1 VLIIFALV
9 AIVAMFFLARSLFIL
24 IFSMENYNVHRKR
37 LKQLQFNNKK
47 EDMEMTELIDKV
59 TKPVIRHIFP
69 KLKPRNLEQLE
80 RDLKMAK
87 WDKNFTPIQ
96 YRALSLTLKVVGL
109 VAGVLLYTAVAP
121 FMGILWGVLLIFGM
135 DFLLRNSK
143 NNRKAKLIA
152 DFPDFIRITEGYL
165 SANVSFSQAV
175 AESIKYVG
183 EEWKPILQNFV
194 VECDVKSIDEA
205 LESLRTDVDLFEVR
219 EFVSLVKLT
228 LEQGGS
234 ASESF
239 SAQADKVREMQLDAM
254 ALKIGKRQMMA
265 TALQAPLLLCIM
277 AIMGLPMVESM
288 TGLSSM

>member
-1 VLIIFALV
+1 MKIILALV
-9 AIVAMFFLARSLFIL
+9 AILSLFFLARSLFIL
-24 IFSMENYNVHRKR
+24 FFSMENYNVHRKR

-47 EDMEMTELIDKV
+47 EEADMNELIDKV
-59 TKPVIRHIFP
+59 TKPVIRHVLP
-69 KLKPRNLEQLE
+69 KLKPRNSEQLE
-80 RDLKMAK
+80 RDLRMAK
-87 WDKNFTPIQ
+87 WDKFFTPIQ
-96 YRALSLTLKVVGL
+96 FRALSLTLKIVGVLAGLFLYSFVAPAIGL
-109 VAGVLLYTAVAP
+109 V
-121 FMGILWGVLLIFGM
+121 WGLLLIFGL
-135 DFLLRNSK
+135 DFLLKNSK

-165 SANVSFSQAV
+165 SANVPFSQAV

-205 LESLRTDVDLFEVR
+205 LEGLRRDVDLFEVR
-219 EFVSLVKLT
+219 EFVALVKLT

-239 SAQADKVREMQLDAM
+239 NAQADKIREMQLDAM

-265 TALQAPLLLCIM
+265 TALQAPLLLSIM
-277 AIMGLPMVESM
+277 AIMGLPMLESM

>member
-1 VLIIFALV
+1 MLVIF
-9 AIVAMFFLARSLFIL
+9 AIVAVISMFFLARSLFIL
-24 IFSMENYNVHRKR
+24 VFSMENYNVHRKR

-47 EDMEMTELIDKV
+47 EDMEMNELIDKV
-59 TKPVIRHIFP
+59 TKPVIRHLLP
-69 KLKPRNLEQLE
+69 RLKPKNLEQLE

-87 WDKNFTPIQ
+87 WEKNFTPIQ
-96 YRALSLTLKVVGL
+96 YRALSITLKIAGL
-109 VAGVLLYTAVAP
+109 VLGFALYNLIAP
-121 FMGILWGVLLIFGM
+121 FMGILWGVVLFFGL
-135 DFLLRNSK
+135 DFFLRNSK
-143 NNRKAKLIA
+143 NNRKALLVA

-194 VECDVKSIDEA
+194 VQCDVKSIDEA
-205 LESLRTDVDLFEVR
+205 LDSLREDVDLFEVR
-219 EFVSLVKLT
+219 EFVALVKLT

-239 SAQADKVREMQLDAM
+239 NAQADKIREMQLDAM
-254 ALKIGKRQMMA
+254 AMKIGKRQMMA

-277 AIMGLPMVESM
+277 AIMGLPMLGSM
-288 TGLSSM
+288 TGLASM

>member
-1 VLIIFALV
+1 MIVIFALV
-9 AIVAMFFLARSLFIL
+9 AVVAMFFLARSLFIL
-24 IFSMENYNVHRKR
+24 VFSMENYNVHRKR

-47 EDMEMTELIDKV
+47 EEMEMSELIDKV
-59 TKPVIRHIFP
+59 TKPVIRHILP
-69 KLKPRNLEQLE
+69 RLKPKDLDQLE

-87 WDKNFTPIQ
+87 WEKNFTPIQ
-96 YRALSLTLKVVGL
+96 YRALSLTLKIAGL
-109 VAGVLLYTAVAP
+109 VLGFLLYNAVAP
-121 FMGILWGVLLIFGM
+121 FLGILWGVLLIFGL

-143 NNRKAKLIA
+143 NNRKQKLIA

-165 SANVSFSQAV
+165 TANVGFSQAV

-205 LESLRTDVDLFEVR
+205 LENLRNDVDLFEVR
-219 EFVSLVKLT
+219 EFVALVKLT

-239 SAQADKVREMQLDAM
+239 SAQADKIREMQLDAM
-254 ALKIGKRQMMA
+254 AMKIGQRQMMA

-277 AIMGLPMVESM
+277 AIMGLPMIGSM
-288 TGLSSM
+288 TNLSSM